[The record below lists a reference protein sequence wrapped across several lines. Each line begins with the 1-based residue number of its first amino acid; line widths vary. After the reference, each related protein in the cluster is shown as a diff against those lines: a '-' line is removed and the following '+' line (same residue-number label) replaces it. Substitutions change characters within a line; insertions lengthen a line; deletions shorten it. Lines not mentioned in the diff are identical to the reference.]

1 MKTKVVMEIETRS
14 DEFDGE
20 GQIEAYIKMVLQN
33 GSASFMVNSID
44 VKEID

>member
-1 MKTKVVMEIETRS
+1 MKAKVTMKIEVRS

-33 GSASFMVNSID
+33 GSASIIVNSID
-44 VKEID
+44 AKEIN